1 MFRASIRSTILAIS
15 CLAPA
20 LAAQSPADTTR
31 TPVTVAPL
39 VITAD
44 RVLTPV
50 SDATAMVRI
59 VDSTT
64 IARRAASDLPTI
76 LRDVPGIQADPVVG
90 SGLGVSLQG
99 LSSDRVLVLLDG
111 APLTGRL
118 DGQFDLTRVNPALL
132 ARVEVVD
139 GPQSTLYGSDA
150 LGGVVN
156 LITRRDFSRRAEL
169 SAQGGSNGQLD
180 ERGRI
185 SGGSGVVFGSLDFGH
200 RDADIVPG
208 GLAHDGGRAERWDG
222 MARVTAPMLGG
233 SGDLR
238 VFGVNETQR
247 YQLQGMSGPETDTDV
262 NKQLD
267 ALGTLTVGT
276 NGNTDIRLHGS
287 SYDHTFS
294 ASTGSASD
302 ADRESVGDVELLR
315 RGTMARGTWLG
326 GVKIE
331 RDALTSARVDG
342 GAKSGWTGAVFG
354 STEFAVSS
362 DVRLSAGLR
371 YTDSHLWGSDVA
383 PRANIRFNGPA
394 GFGLT
399 LGGARGFRSPSFK
412 EQYLDFT
419 NTDFGYTVKGDP
431 NLVPESSWNLTAELG
446 RTVGPR
452 QIYVRAYQNWIDHL
466 IVTELVDP
474 VTFTFQYQNV
484 DKAQTRGIEVG
495 GALTRGIITAN
506 GSYVWLHTED
516 ETTGKPLD
524 GSAAETGRI
533 GVTVAPGALA
543 VTTELIATSHV
554 LYDQPDGSVIGQAA
568 YKRVNLSATYAI
580 GDAHIVAGADNLFN
594 TIPDHA
600 IMFLGRRWYTG
611 LTWGFGW

>member
-1 MFRASIRSTILAIS
+1 MFPASVRSTFLSLILF
-15 CLAPA
+15 APA
-20 LAAQSPADTTR
+20 LAAQTPADTTR
-31 TPVTVAPL
+31 KPVTVAPL

-44 RVLTPV
+44 RVPTPV
-50 SDATAMVRI
+50 SDATAMVRV

-90 SGLGVSLQG
+90 SGLGLSLQG
-99 LSSDRVLVLLDG
+99 LGSDRVLVLLDG
-111 APLTGRL
+111 SPLTGRL

-132 ARVEVVD
+132 SRVEVVD

-156 LITRRDFSRRAEL
+156 LITRRDFGRRMEL
-169 SAQGGSNGQLD
+169 STQGGSNGQFD
-180 ERGRI
+180 QRGRM
-185 SGGSGVVFGSLDFGH
+185 SGGSGLVFGSLDFGH

-233 SGDLR
+233 SADVRL
-238 VFGVNETQR
+238 FGVNETQR
-247 YQLQGMSGPETDTDV
+247 YQLQGMSGPETDSDV

-267 ALGTLTVGT
+267 GLATLTVGPH
-276 NGNTDIRLHGS
+276 GNTDIRIHGS
-287 SYDHTFS
+287 NYDHTFS
-294 ASTGSASD
+294 ASTGSAAD
-302 ADRESVGDVELLR
+302 ADRESVGDVEVLQ
-315 RGTMARGTWLG
+315 RGTMAAGTWLG

-331 RDALTSARVDG
+331 RDALTSARIDG
-342 GAKSGWTGAVFG
+342 GSKAGWTGAVFG
-354 STEFAVSS
+354 STEFPVSS
-362 DVRLSAGLR
+362 RVHLSAGLR
-371 YTDSHLWGSDVA
+371 YTDSDLWGSNVA
-383 PRANIRFNGPA
+383 PRANLLIDGPA
-394 GFGLT
+394 GFGLK

-431 NLVPESSWNLTAELG
+431 SLVPESSWNLTAELG
-446 RTVGPR
+446 RSVGPR

-466 IVTELVDP
+466 IVTQLVDP
-474 VTFTFQYQNV
+474 ATFTFQYQNV
-484 DKAQTRGIEVG
+484 DKAQTRGLEVG
-495 GALTRGIITAN
+495 GALTRGIVTAS
-506 GSYVWLHTED
+506 GSYTWLHTED

-533 GVTVAPGALA
+533 GVTVTPNALA

-554 LYDQPDGSVIGQAA
+554 LYDQPDGSIIGQAA
-568 YKRVNLSATYAI
+568 YKRVNLSASYAL
-580 GDAHIVAGADNLFN
+580 GDAHIVAGADNLFD
-594 TIPDHA
+594 TIPQNA
-600 IMFLGRRWYTG
+600 IMFLGRRWYAG